1 MKGRTINRNMFTL
14 HLILLTIL
22 SVLSSQFILE
32 ESTALADS
40 YIIHGGGSGS
50 IRCTD
55 GSVPKANIAFIIISA
70 NGTVRGNW
78 TLDNL
83 NDPVNPGTVFSVGEI
98 FSGNASLTQYE
109 ANGET
114 RNIQEVIELCN
125 PPLFSP
131 LFLTGVCGENVP
143 ISLQFQSNNPL
154 NIGNNFEG
162 DVICEMLEEGS
173 RTNGTNES

>member
-1 MKGRTINRNMFTL
+1 MNGGAINSDLITF
-14 HLILLTIL
+14 HLILLTLL
-22 SVLSSQFILE
+22 SALSSQFILE

-50 IRCTD
+50 ISCSD
-55 GSVPKANIAFIIISA
+55 GSFPKANIAFIIYSA

-83 NDPVNPGTVFSVGEI
+83 NDPINPRTVFSVGEI

-109 ANGET
+109 ASGKT
-114 RNIQEVIELCN
+114 RNIQEVIKFCN

-131 LFLTGVCGENVP
+131 LFLTGMCGENVP